1 MLDSMLLEVR
11 RVSHSEDL
19 LIAGDYVFIPAR
31 PPIVV
36 TESIPL
42 DAPRGFFKRLWWGWF
57 GAKCVVKKTE
67 EEVWAAYDVIIMVC
81 PVCRQ
86 PLATKREHS
95 IVSVEP
101 LTRLTRE
108 ESDGAPPD
116 RGIASVYAD
125 YSSGTGPVRTILS
138 QPESPALVDRFAA
151 HGYVNHD
158 HGTASRRIAGAFA
171 R

>member
-19 LIAGDYVFIPAR
+19 LIAGDYVFISAR

-67 EEVWAAYDVIIMVC
+67 EEVWAAHDVIMMVC

-86 PLATKREHS
+86 PLATKRES
-95 IVSVEP
+95 IPSYP
-101 LTRLTRE
+101 SNRLRDLLARNPTVRLRT
-108 ESDGAPPD
+108 GALLP
-116 RGIASVYAD
+116 
-125 YSSGTGPVRTILS
+125 
-138 QPESPALVDRFAA
+138 F
-151 HGYVNHD
+151 
-158 HGTASRRIAGAFA
+158 
-171 R
+171 

>member
-116 RGIASVYAD
+116 PGHCFRLCRLF
-125 YSSGTGPVRTILS
+125 VRNRPGAYHTF
-138 QPESPALVDRFAA
+138 PTRV
-151 HGYVNHD
+151 
-158 HGTASRRIAGAFA
+158 AGAS
-171 R
+171 